1 MSVFSTYSTCKCLDV
16 CHSFLGN
23 SKRRS
28 KEDTVEI
35 EKIVQKLK
43 NYIVLLW
50 PVCHFRSLWCSQL
63 VSVSIE
69 EGNKLKETLKK
80 NWCTKGYQV
89 QNKYEFEHNFNQS
102 GLFSIAL
109 CIIRI
114 FIFSIVPL
122 PMKCLKTGWLKM
134 LNTHR
139 FYIENYI
146 IVRQVYLELNNFL
159 A

>member
-16 CHSFLGN
+16 CHNFLGN

-69 EGNKLKETLKK
+69 EGNKFKETLKK

-109 CIIRI
+109 FASSESSFLNR
-114 FIFSIVPL
+114 SITDE
-122 PMKCLKTGWLKM
+122 MFKNWM
-134 LNTHR
+134 
-139 FYIENYI
+139 IED
-146 IVRQVYLELNNFL
+146 VKHSSFL
-159 A
+159 HWKLHNSKVGVSLTE